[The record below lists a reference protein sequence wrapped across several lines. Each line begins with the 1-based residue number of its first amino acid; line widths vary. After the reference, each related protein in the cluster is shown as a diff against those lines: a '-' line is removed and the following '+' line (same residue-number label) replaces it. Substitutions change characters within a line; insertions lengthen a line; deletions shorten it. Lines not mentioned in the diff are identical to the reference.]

1 MASFATLLSNSSSL
15 NTLDFGGNH
24 DVGDGVVSTFAAAL
38 TKNRTLSI
46 LALDQVYTI
55 EEDDYSDI
63 ITNMGWDAITL
74 ALCDGS
80 SIDATFNSNHVLEK
94 VWGEWERRQQERLPN
109 DLFDLLQLNASDM
122 SKFDAARKKILLTHF
137 HKQTKSMKV
146 FEDEMDLP
154 VIPHAQHSFPS
165 LLSTSEKGRAVCMK
179 RKR

>member
-1 MASFATLLSNSSSL
+1 
-15 NTLDFGGNH
+15 
-24 DVGDGVVSTFAAAL
+24 
-38 TKNRTLSI
+38 
-46 LALDQVYTI
+46 
-55 EEDDYSDI
+55 
-63 ITNMGWDAITL
+63 MGWDAITL

-94 VWGEWERRQQERLPN
+94 VWGEWERRQQNRLPK

-122 SKFDAARKKILLTHF
+122 SKFDVARKKILLTHF

-146 FEDEMDLP
+146 FEDEMVLP